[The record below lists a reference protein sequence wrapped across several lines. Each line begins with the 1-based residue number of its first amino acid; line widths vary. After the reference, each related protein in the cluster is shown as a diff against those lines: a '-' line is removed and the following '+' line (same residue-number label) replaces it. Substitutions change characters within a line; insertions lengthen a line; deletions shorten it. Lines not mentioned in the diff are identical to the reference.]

1 MERTVPVMTFQ
12 ETKEFIA
19 NIIRE
24 EFKSRDL
31 DVKQIVLFGSQS
43 RGNAGSDSDWDFLVS
58 TSSELEFRNK
68 AKLTTAIQ
76 RRLALHHVAVD
87 VIIKSENKISQERN
101 NVGVIT
107 YYALKNGV
115 LV

>member
-1 MERTVPVMTFQ
+1 MTFQ

-24 EFKSRDL
+24 EFKSRNL
-31 DVKQIVLFGSQS
+31 DVKQLVLFGSQS
-43 RGNAGSDSDWDFLVS
+43 RGNAGPDSDWDFLVS
-58 TSSELEFRNK
+58 TTSDLNFGEK
-68 AKLTTAIQ
+68 AKLITAIQ
-76 RRLALHHVAVD
+76 RRVAVEHISVD
-87 VIIKSENKISQERN
+87 VIVKSENKIKQEKN

-107 YYALKNGV
+107 YYALKEGV

>member
-1 MERTVPVMTFQ
+1 MTFQ

-24 EFKSRDL
+24 EFRARDL

-43 RGNAGSDSDWDFLVS
+43 RGAACSDSDWDFLVS
-58 TSSELEFRNK
+58 TGNELEFGEK
-68 AKLTTAIQ
+68 TKLTTAIQ
-76 RRLALHHVAVD
+76 RRLALKHISVD
-87 VIIKSENKISQERN
+87 VIVKSENKIQQERN

-107 YYALKNGV
+107 YYALKDGI

>member
-1 MERTVPVMTFQ
+1 MTFQ

-24 EFKSRDL
+24 EFRARDL

-43 RGNAGSDSDWDFLVS
+43 RGTAGSDSDWDFLVS
-58 TSSELEFRNK
+58 TSNELEFGEK
-68 AKLTTAIQ
+68 TKLTTAIQ
-76 RRLALHHVAVD
+76 RRLALKHISVD
-87 VIIKSENKISQERN
+87 VIVKSENKIRQERN

-107 YYALKNGV
+107 YYALKDGIPV
-115 LV
+115 